1 MAPNP
6 PRLRFRFSAL
16 GKLSIAVGLLSL
28 WLLGPLLRGGWNRRI
43 GAAFLTATLLD
54 GLCSWWAMAQRRPLQ
69 VTLSAPPDAVVGQ
82 TDLLAVSVSGAPRKI
97 VLGLVKLTSWLR
109 VDVPDRGELLIT
121 HHQRGLFTHAV
132 VTLAHSAPLGLVSA
146 VRVVPI
152 ALAQPAVVAP
162 NPSEVPGFRLPRPT
176 ADYEA
181 TDARVSNMADLVRG
195 ARPYVPGD
203 SMRHVHWPATAR
215 SGGLMVREWESL
227 HSPNVVVVADLG
239 PYPGPPAERAA
250 GRASAV
256 ASQALRAGLAVT
268 LVTVEIGA
276 LVVREVHS
284 PLEIGR
290 RLALSVPSV
299 PPVATSKLGH
309 QIVATLPGSDRPR
322 PCIYVSPRGVWS

>member
-1 MAPNP
+1 
-6 PRLRFRFSAL
+6 
-16 GKLSIAVGLLSL
+16 
-28 WLLGPLLRGGWNRRI
+28 
-43 GAAFLTATLLD
+43 
-54 GLCSWWAMAQRRPLQ
+54 
-69 VTLSAPPDAVVGQ
+69 
-82 TDLLAVSVSGAPRKI
+82 
-97 VLGLVKLTSWLR
+97 
-109 VDVPDRGELLIT
+109 
-121 HHQRGLFTHAV
+121 
-132 VTLAHSAPLGLVSA
+132 
-146 VRVVPI
+146 
-152 ALAQPAVVAP
+152 
-162 NPSEVPGFRLPRPT
+162 
-176 ADYEA
+176 
-181 TDARVSNMADLVRG
+181 
-195 ARPYVPGD
+195 
-203 SMRHVHWPATAR
+203 
-215 SGGLMVREWESL
+215 MVREWESL

-309 QIVATLPGSDRPR
+309 QLVATVPGSDRPR